1 MGKVITI
8 YQDGHTYEIDSDLIY
23 TPWFVAGRKNSKSL
37 MIAEAFREELKEYEE
52 KDEDG
57 KAYKIT

>member
-23 TPWFVAGRKNSKSL
+23 IPWFVAGRKSGKSL
-37 MIAEAFREELKEYEE
+37 MVAEAFREELEEYEE
-52 KDEDG
+52 EDEDG